1 MDSVLYKPRNEW
13 LQIQLRRYRD
23 ALALSGSM
31 VIVLSVWDIIKLFI
45 SFFLG
50 ENTISEIIESIMAQG
65 AYEVAGAG
73 HEKVMRALLWAS
85 FMVVILIFS
94 LVIFLFHYYI
104 GMSAFRTGRQ
114 TVKKDKRFYLTLTV
128 FCVVVSAV
136 LIILNSISFMT
147 STDSSANVD
156 IAFFIMEVTAF
167 INYIF
172 ILYAAGK
179 IKKLEKAGA

>member
-73 HEKVMRALLWAS
+73 HEKVMRALLWAG

-104 GMSAFRTGRQ
+104 GIEEG
-114 TVKKDKRFYLTLTV
+114 
-128 FCVVVSAV
+128 
-136 LIILNSISFMT
+136 
-147 STDSSANVD
+147 
-156 IAFFIMEVTAF
+156 
-167 INYIF
+167 
-172 ILYAAGK
+172 
-179 IKKLEKAGA
+179 

>member
-1 MDSVLYKPRNEW
+1 MDSVLYKPRNEG

-73 HEKVMRALLWAS
+73 HEKVMRALLWAG

-114 TVKKDKRFYLTLTV
+114 IVKKDKRFYLTLTV